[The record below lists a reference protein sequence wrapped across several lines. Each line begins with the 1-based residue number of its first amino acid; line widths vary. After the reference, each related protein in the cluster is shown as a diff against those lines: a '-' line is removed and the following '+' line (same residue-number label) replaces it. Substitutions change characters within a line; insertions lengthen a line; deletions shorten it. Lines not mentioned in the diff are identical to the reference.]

1 MARRRNKRSAS
12 DELANFLVEAVAALV
27 KYACIGVAYLL
38 KYAVLAV
45 WAVLREIF
53 DVLFRGLRSLWH
65 GIKWVAAKNKEES
78 IRLDARR
85 RERWEE
91 RWARWTHEDETEED
105 EEDVEETDDILPELI
120 EMPKAVE
127 EPAPIE
133 DEEDID
139 EEDPKEVEKEIKR
152 QAKRLE
158 TLRNREDK
166 MREIHSATEEEW
178 EKYTR
183 TVSWRSLQW
192 DIRDAEMRLEYLER
206 TA

>member
-1 MARRRNKRSAS
+1 MAKRRNKRSAS

-85 RERWEE
+85 RELWEE
-91 RWARWTHEDETEED
+91 RWDRWTARPSAEEEEIEEED
-105 EEDVEETDDILPELI
+105 EEVAPAVLPIAEEVEE
-120 EMPKAVE
+120 
-127 EPAPIE
+127 
-133 DEEDID
+133 
-139 EEDPKEVEKEIKR
+139 EEDPEEVEDRKEAAR
-152 QAKRLE
+152 QAKRL
-158 TLRNREDK
+158 TALRNREDK
-166 MREIHSATEEEW
+166 LRAVHSSTPEEW
-178 EKYTR
+178 ERYQT
-183 TVSWRSLQW
+183 TVAWRSLMW
-192 DIRDAEMRLEYLER
+192 DIEDAERRLEYLER

>member
-1 MARRRNKRSAS
+1 MARRNKRSAS
-12 DELANFLVEAVAALV
+12 DEMANFLVEAIAGLV
-27 KYACIGVAYLL
+27 KWSFIGVAYLL
-38 KYAVLAV
+38 KYLLLGV
-45 WAVLREIF
+45 WAVLKAI
-53 DVLFRGLRSLWH
+53 GN

-78 IRLDARR
+78 IRLDAYR

-91 RWARWTHEDETEED
+91 RWARWTHETETEE
-105 EEDVEETDDILPELI
+105 VEETEDILPELI

-139 EEDPKEVEKEIKR
+139 EEDPEEVEKEIKR
-152 QAKRLE
+152 QVKRL
-158 TLRNREDK
+158 TALRNREDK

-178 EKYTR
+178 AKYTR

>member
-1 MARRRNKRSAS
+1 MAKRRNKRSAS
-12 DELANFLVEAVAALV
+12 DELANLLVEAVAALV

-78 IRLDARR
+78 IRLDAYR

-91 RWARWTHEDETEED
+91 RWARWTHEADAEED
-105 EEDVEETDDILPELI
+105 EEEVEETEDILPELI

-127 EPAPIE
+127 ETAPIE

-178 EKYTR
+178 AKYTR
-183 TVSWRSLQW
+183 TVSWRSLMW
-192 DIRDAEMRLEYLER
+192 DIEDAERRLEYLER

>member
-1 MARRRNKRSAS
+1 MAKRRNKRSAS
-12 DELANFLVEAVAALV
+12 DELANFLVEAIAGLV
-27 KYACIGVAYLL
+27 KWSFIGVAYLL
-38 KYAVLAV
+38 KYLLLGI
-45 WAVLREIF
+45 WAVLKAI
-53 DVLFRGLRSLWH
+53 GN
-65 GIKWVAAKNKEES
+65 GIKWVAARNKEES
-78 IRLDARR
+78 IRLDAYR

-91 RWARWTHEDETEED
+91 RWARWTHEADAEE
-105 EEDVEETDDILPELI
+105 EEEEVEETEDILPELV

-133 DEEDID
+133 EEDDID

-166 MREIHSATEEEW
+166 MRAIHSATDAEW
-178 EKYTR
+178 ERYEK
-183 TVSWRSLQW
+183 TVAWRSLQW
-192 DIRDAEMRLEYLER
+192 DIKDAEMRLEYLER